1 MEYITLNNGI
11 KIPKIGLGI
20 YALNDEDTI
29 VKAIDDLGYR
39 LIDTARMYG
48 NEKILGRAIRRCSV
62 DRKDL
67 FITTKVYGSDRGYEK
82 TKQAIEDSLNN
93 LELDYIDL
101 MLIHEPYKETK
112 EMYKALEEG
121 VKEGKIKS
129 IGISNF
135 NKKQYLKLINNCEI
149 IPAINQVEAHVFY
162 SRKELQKTLEENGT
176 IMEAWSPLAAG
187 KNNIFTN
194 KILQEIGEKYNKTP
208 AQIAL
213 KYLLTRNMVI
223 IPKSAN
229 IDRLKQNISLFNFE
243 LKREDIEKI
252 ETLENRK
259 SLFGWYD

>member
-29 VKAIDDLGYR
+29 VKAIDDLRYR

-67 FITTKVYGSDRGYEK
+67 FITTKVYGPDRGYEK

-149 IPAINQVEAHVFY
+149 IPTINQVEAHVFY